1 MYKKEIRK
9 RHKNVQCWGKKGKK
23 SEFSLLIKK
32 LGN

>member
-9 RHKNVQCWGKKGKK
+9 RHKMFSAGEKREK